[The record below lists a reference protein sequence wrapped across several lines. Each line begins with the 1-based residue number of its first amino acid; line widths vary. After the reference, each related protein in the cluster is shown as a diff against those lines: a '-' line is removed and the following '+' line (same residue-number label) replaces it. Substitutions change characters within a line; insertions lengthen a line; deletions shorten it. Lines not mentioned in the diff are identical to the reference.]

1 MALIL
6 LAEDDYYLGRD
17 LKLMLEHEGYQVLAA
32 GSVKEAVQL
41 FLSAPVIDLF
51 LLDYWLPDG
60 DGFLLLSKIRERS
73 HAPILF
79 LTACD
84 DEQTVSQGLDAGAD
98 DYILKPFR
106 KAELISRIRAN
117 LRRRGFEREQA
128 VMVSGTLR
136 LDPFSHEVSVSGVP
150 VKLRPTEYRLLLL
163 FMENP
168 GLLFSRE
175 RLVEALSEDDP
186 EYISEDNV
194 LNVEISRLRKA
205 LPPGLIET
213 VRGFGYRFVGEVR
226 KL

>member
-1 MALIL
+1 MAVIL
-6 LAEDDYYLGRD
+6 LAEDDFYLKRD
-17 LKLMLEHEGYQVLAA
+17 LKLMLVQEGFQVLTA
-32 GSVKEAVQL
+32 GNVKEAVQL
-41 FLSAPVIDLF
+41 LLSASIIDLF

-60 DGFLLLSKIRERS
+60 DGLQLLLKIRERS
-73 HAPILF
+73 GAPVLF

-84 DEQTVSQGLDAGAD
+84 DEQTIIRGLDSGAD

-128 VMVSGTLR
+128 VMVAGTLR

-194 LNVEISRLRKA
+194 LNVEISRLRRV
-205 LPPGLIET
+205 LPPGIIET

>member
-6 LAEDDYYLGRD
+6 LAEDDYYLRRD

-60 DGFLLLSKIRERS
+60 DGFLLLSKIREKSR
-73 HAPILF
+73 APVLF

-84 DEQTVSQGLDAGAD
+84 DEQTVTRGLDSGAD

-117 LRRRGFEREQA
+117 LRRREMQREQA
-128 VMVSGTLR
+128 VLVSGPLQ
-136 LDPFSHEVSVSGVP
+136 LDPFSHEVTISGEAI
-150 VKLRPTEYRLLLL
+150 KLRPTEYRLLLL

-175 RLVEALSEDDP
+175 HLIEALSEDDP

-213 VRGFGYRFVGEVR
+213 VRGFGYRFAGEVR

>member
-1 MALIL
+1 M
-6 LAEDDYYLGRD
+6 
-17 LKLMLEHEGYQVLAA
+17 
-32 GSVKEAVQL
+32 
-41 FLSAPVIDLF
+41 
-51 LLDYWLPDG
+51 
-60 DGFLLLSKIRERS
+60 
-73 HAPILF
+73 
-79 LTACD
+79 
-84 DEQTVSQGLDAGAD
+84 
-98 DYILKPFR
+98 
-106 KAELISRIRAN
+106 
-117 LRRRGFEREQA
+117 
-128 VMVSGTLR
+128 
-136 LDPFSHEVSVSGVP
+136 SVSGVP

-213 VRGFGYRFVGEVR
+213 VRGFGYRFAGEVR